1 MDSERKKR
9 EREIERFMRGGGLTR
24 EAEAAFQEEVKKTAA
39 ALFEEETRRIQK
51 AERVPRPRRTISIAS
66 VGLWL
71 IVLAVAAFVFS
82 MPGAG
87 AVLLLFGAGAILWDV
102 VFKPSFKKNR
112 CKIV

>member
-9 EREIERFMRGGGLTR
+9 EREIERVMRGGGLTR
-24 EAEAAFQEEVKKTAA
+24 EAEVAFQEEVRKTAA
-39 ALFEEETRRIQK
+39 ALFEEETRRIQQT
-51 AERVPRPRRTISIAS
+51 ERVPRPKRTISIAS

-87 AVLLLFGAGAILWDV
+87 AVILLGGIGAILWDM
-102 VFKPSFKKNR
+102 VFKPSFKKHKR
-112 CKIV
+112 KIV